1 MPASSIHPTE
11 DVLDQLDEAAD
22 QHDPLTFGNVMDV
35 LGQHSF
41 APVLLLIGFIMLVP
55 GPADI
60 PGVPVVLGLLVI
72 VVASQIVMHRDH
84 LWIPAWMERRQLK
97 AKRARKMVSWLR
109 KPAHWL
115 DRITKPRLQWLVNH
129 AGTTLIA
136 VACILVAMAT
146 PILEFIPFS
155 ANLAGAAIAAFA
167 IALMAKDGLVAGAAI
182 AISFTTVGLVVYQFI
197 GGPVTIL

>member
-1 MPASSIHPTE
+1 MSTSSIHPTE
-11 DVLDQLDEAAD
+11 DVLDELDEAAE

-41 APVLLLIGFIMLVP
+41 APVLLLIGLIMMVP

-72 VVASQIVMHRDH
+72 VVAGQIVMHREH
-84 LWIPAWMERRQLK
+84 LWIPAWMERRKVK
-97 AKRARKMVSWLR
+97 AARARKMVSWLR
-109 KPAHWL
+109 TPAHWL
-115 DRITKPRLQWLVNH
+115 DRITKPRLKWLVKH
-129 AGTTLIA
+129 AGATLVA
-136 VACILVAMAT
+136 VACIVIAMAT

-167 IALMAKDGLVAGAAI
+167 ISLMAKDGLLAGAAI
-182 AISFTTVGLVVYQFI
+182 AISIATFGLVVYQFL
-197 GGPVTIL
+197 GN